1 MVRTPFGGASL
12 LRDRDQSFRMNLVP
26 RQEIRE
32 GHLYHTT
39 VCSLRWQVRSGD
51 GNGAIL
57 VITHLPYSPVDNYNE
72 ANQRR

>member
-1 MVRTPFGGASL
+1 
-12 LRDRDQSFRMNLVP
+12 MNLLP